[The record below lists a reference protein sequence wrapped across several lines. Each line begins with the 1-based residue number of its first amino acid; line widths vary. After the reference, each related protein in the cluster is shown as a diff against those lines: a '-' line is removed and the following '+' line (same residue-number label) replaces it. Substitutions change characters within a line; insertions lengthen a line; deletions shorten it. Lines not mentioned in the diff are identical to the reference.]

1 MLVAVWIY
9 TIVIFL
15 LPVLFITVWKKKT
28 GARIKPFW
36 IGMVTFLLFAMV
48 LEQCSHAIFLV
59 LPWSGS
65 KYITDH
71 TWAYALYGCLAA
83 GFFEE
88 TGRCCAFDKWLK
100 DCWKRQDAVTYG
112 IGHASCEII
121 CITGMGAVSYLMMLY
136 NPSIGNAAAVS
147 SLSALTLVLGVAERL
162 IASALHISLSI
173 FVFTAVKAGRKRLY
187 LLAIALHMIADVPAV
202 LYQRAVIKNM
212 ILVELIMT
220 SITAVIAFFA
230 YKMYRSLPN
239 DGADLVHTTV
249 SADETDSDTL

>member
-1 MLVAVWIY
+1 MLAAVWIY

-15 LPVLFITVWKKKT
+15 LPVLFITIWRKKT
-28 GARIKPFW
+28 GVRIKPFW
-36 IGMVTFLLFAMV
+36 IGIVTFLLFAMV
-48 LEQCSHAIFLV
+48 LEQCSHAVFLV

-88 TGRCCAFDKWLK
+88 TGRYCAFDKWLK

-121 CITGMGAVSYLMMLY
+121 CVTGMGAVSYLIMLY
-136 NPSIGNAAAVS
+136 NPSLGNAAAVS
-147 SLSALTLVLGVAERL
+147 SLNVLTFVLGVIERL
-162 IASALHISLSI
+162 IASVLHISLSV

-212 ILVELIMT
+212 ILVELMMAG
-220 SITAVIAFFA
+220 ITAVIAFFA
-230 YKMYRSLPN
+230 YKMYRSLP
-239 DGADLVHTTV
+239 ADTADILNTS
-249 SADETDSDTL
+249 SAED